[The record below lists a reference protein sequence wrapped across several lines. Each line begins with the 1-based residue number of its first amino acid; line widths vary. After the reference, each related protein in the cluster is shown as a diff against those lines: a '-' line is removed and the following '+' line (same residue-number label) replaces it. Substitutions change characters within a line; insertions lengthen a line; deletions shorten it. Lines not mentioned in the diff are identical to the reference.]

1 MKASLARSSRPCR
14 LRRETIPH
22 DFAQCAGAPVDGTK
36 PLRMTG
42 PDPRK
47 PVRRE
52 IVAALI
58 GAEVGAGF
66 GLLALGGTLLAPLGM
81 AVFGAAAGAGVAR
94 LRVLLIRRWLREQ
107 LRAAR

>member
-1 MKASLARSSRPCR
+1 M
-14 LRRETIPH
+14 H
-22 DFAQCAGAPVDGTK
+22 
-36 PLRMTG
+36 G

-58 GAEVGAGF
+58 GAEAGAGV
-66 GLLALGGTLLAPLGM
+66 GLLALGGTLLAPLGL
-81 AVFGAAAGAGVAR
+81 AVFGAVVGAGAMAAR
-94 LRVLLIRRWLREQ
+94 QALIRRWLRSQ

>member
-1 MKASLARSSRPCR
+1 M
-14 LRRETIPH
+14 H
-22 DFAQCAGAPVDGTK
+22 
-36 PLRMTG
+36 G

-52 IVAALI
+52 IAAALI

-66 GLLALGGTLLAPLGM
+66 GLLALGGTLLAPLGL
-81 AVFGAAAGAGVAR
+81 AVFGAAAGAGLAS
-94 LRVLLIRRWLREQ
+94 LRGVLIRRWLRDQ

>member
-1 MKASLARSSRPCR
+1 MGPTLPLNDS
-14 LRRETIPH
+14 
-22 DFAQCAGAPVDGTK
+22 AQRGGPPDTSAK
-36 PLRMTG
+36 PLVMQG

-47 PVRRE
+47 PARRE

-58 GAEVGAGF
+58 GAEVGAGV

-81 AVFGAAAGAGVAR
+81 ALFGAAAGAGAAS
-94 LRVLLIRRWLREQ
+94 LRGLLIRRWLRDQ

>member
-1 MKASLARSSRPCR
+1 M
-14 LRRETIPH
+14 H
-22 DFAQCAGAPVDGTK
+22 
-36 PLRMTG
+36 G

-58 GAEVGAGF
+58 GAEAGAGL
-66 GLLALGGTLLAPLGM
+66 GLLVLGGTLLAPLGL
-81 AVFGAAAGAGVAR
+81 AVFGAVAGAGVAS
-94 LRVLLIRRWLREQ
+94 LRGVLIRRWLREQ